1 MRRLHFGRLALGGNA
16 RAFPFP
22 AERRLRGAPPCLEL
36 REREL
41 GGLAA
46 PSQLVERGLRL
57 GHFGVVRLVRGFTR
71 GGALA
76 LEPFHPGA
84 EAFDLCVE
92 LRLLGTM
99 ALLGCLALPG
109 EACELALR
117 LDRCCGLQ
125 IGKFGAR
132 LR

>member
-41 GGLAA
+41 DGLAA
-46 PSQLVERGLRL
+46 PFQLVERGLRL
-57 GHFGVVRLVRGFTR
+57 GHFGVVRLVRGFTP

-84 EAFDLCVE
+84 EAYDLCVE
-92 LRLLGTM
+92 LRLLGAM

-109 EACELALR
+109 EAR
-117 LDRCCGLQ
+117 Q
-125 IGKFGAR
+125 
-132 LR
+132 